1 MAILNAKQD
10 SNLQKVDIM
19 EKLSENKENT
29 SIYLQKFNSI

>member
-1 MAILNAKQD
+1 MAILNAKQN

-19 EKLSENKENT
+19 EKLSEKENT